1 MTATNPAN
9 SRAAA
14 AVAAAEATGV
24 AIAVEAIPAEVEVV
38 EARSATSAAKSVIS
52 LVHAL
57 RPVAIATVASAAD
70 MAVDV
75 AVEATAPVE
84 VKVVDRPATPAVG
97 MVTIART
104 APKAVAR
111 SATTVARLVTSPASA
126 HLLNPKSAS
135 ATAASSQDTS
145 RLNARTRRSTLD
157 KLEGDKAIFIF
168 HLQSLPHHD
177 LGQSLDS
184 SLRRNWHAPQFPRIR
199 TLSKPWT
206 EI

>member
-1 MTATNPAN
+1 VTATNPAN

-38 EARSATSAAKSVIS
+38 EARSATSVSIPPARQDDIFTDILQAAKSVIS

-84 VKVVDRPATPAVG
+84 VKVVDRPAT
-97 MVTIART
+97 
-104 APKAVAR
+104 
-111 SATTVARLVTSPASA
+111 
-126 HLLNPKSAS
+126 
-135 ATAASSQDTS
+135 
-145 RLNARTRRSTLD
+145 
-157 KLEGDKAIFIF
+157 
-168 HLQSLPHHD
+168 
-177 LGQSLDS
+177 
-184 SLRRNWHAPQFPRIR
+184 
-199 TLSKPWT
+199 
-206 EI
+206 